1 MPTNTAFSTQ
11 KFQNALPTQAAVP
24 TIHRAAQALYARTTS
39 RFAKIAGLSFA
50 VTFPVLGIVDPK
62 VLLAS
67 GLADAHTGQVLFSH
81 AEAALRN
88 MAVMEQLVTG
98 GAAVLVVAAVAA
110 VGFLRTRYKATGQVE
125 LAVE

>member
-11 KFQNALPTQAAVP
+11 KFQNNLPSKAAVT
-24 TIHRAAQALYARTTS
+24 TIHRAAGARHSRATS
-39 RFAKIAGLSFA
+39 RFTKIAGLSFA
-50 VTFPVLGIVDPK
+50 VALPVLGIIDPK

-67 GLADAHTGQVLFSH
+67 GLADAHTGQVLFSRV
-81 AEAALRN
+81 EAALRN

-110 VGFLRTRYKATGQVE
+110 VGYLRTRYKATGQVE

>member
-11 KFQNALPTQAAVP
+11 KFQNNLPSKAAVTTIRRATQALHA
-24 TIHRAAQALYARTTS
+24 RATS
-39 RFAKIAGLSFA
+39 RFAKISALAFA

-67 GLADAHTGQVLFSH
+67 GLADAHTGQVLFSRV
-81 AEAALRN
+81 EAALRN
-88 MAVMEQLVTG
+88 MAVMEQLMTG
-98 GAAVLVVAAVAA
+98 GAAVLVVAAVGA
-110 VGFLRTRYKATGQVE
+110 VGYLRTRYKATGQVE